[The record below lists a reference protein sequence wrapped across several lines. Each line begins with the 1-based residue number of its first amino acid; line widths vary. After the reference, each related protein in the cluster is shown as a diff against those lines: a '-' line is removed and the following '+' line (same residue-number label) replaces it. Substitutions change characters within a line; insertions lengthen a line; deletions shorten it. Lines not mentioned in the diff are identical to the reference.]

1 MINSTVCQRVIWT
14 KGKSL
19 LAKIAI
25 IRWRESLEDPE
36 VANDLFGES
45 FRHVRA
51 EFKEFDCW
59 DGFFIYLRGGRAGV
73 FSIMM
78 VSNIVCWM
86 VIFILVRGGLIGVF
100 NI

>member
-1 MINSTVCQRVIWT
+1 MDIAVIWT
-14 KGKSL
+14 EGKSL
-19 LAKIAI
+19 LAKIAM
-25 IRWRESLEDPE
+25 IRCRESLEDSE

-45 FRHVRA
+45 FRNVHA

-59 DGFFIYLRGGRAGV
+59 DGFFIYLRGGLAGV

-78 VSNIVCWM
+78 VSNFVCWDGY
-86 VIFILVRGGLIGVF
+86 FIPGERWAHRGVF